1 MTVEQYPIYVGGSFQ
16 ESKSGLDVINPYS
29 GEPCFKTFL
38 ADETQFEQATQAA
51 QAVRLEM
58 QNLPSFQRYEILM
71 SISNQIRETREE
83 FADIM
88 ANEAGKPYTTALG
101 EVDRA
106 VQTFLVAAEESKR
119 LPGEVL
125 SLDWM
130 PNAVGKHAVVE
141 YFPIGLVA
149 GITPF
154 NFPLNLV
161 AHKVAPAIAAG
172 CPMVL
177 KPASA
182 TPISALKLAQIIDQ
196 TSLPKGAFSVLP
208 MDRKTGN
215 RLVTDDRYQLLTF
228 TGSAEV
234 GWLMKKNS
242 GKKKIVLELGG
253 NAGLI
258 IEKDADIDKAVS
270 KAVIGGF
277 SYAGQSCIHTQRI
290 YVQATAYEDFV
301 TRYVKAVGN
310 LVVGDPT
317 KPETD
322 IASLIDENNAC
333 RIEQWVNEA
342 LQGGATVLCGG
353 QRNGTLYQPTVI
365 TNTSRA
371 MKVNYEEAFAPVVV
385 IEKYTDFKQAVAA
398 VNDSAYGLQA
408 GLFTH
413 DNRKIRYAFNNLE
426 VGGLTINETPTFRA
440 DHMPYVG
447 VKDSGIG
454 REGPKYAIYDM
465 LEPKILIEDNS
476 EVL

>member
-1 MTVEQYPIYVGGSFQ
+1 MAAKQYPIYVGGSFQ
-16 ESKSGLDVINPYS
+16 ETDSGLDVINPYS
-29 GEPCFKTFL
+29 GKTCFKTFL
-38 ADETQFEQATQAA
+38 AGETQFEQATQAA
-51 QAVRLEM
+51 VAVRQEM
-58 QNLPSFQRYEILM
+58 QHLPTYQRYEILM
-71 SISNQIRETREE
+71 SISNQIHDAREE
-83 FADIM
+83 FASIM
-88 ANEAGKPYTTALG
+88 AKEAGKPYTTALG

-106 VQTFLVAAEESKR
+106 VQTFLVTAEESKR

-130 PNAVGKHAVVE
+130 PNAVGKHGIVE
-141 YFPIGLVA
+141 YFPVGLVA

-177 KPASA
+177 KPASS
-182 TPISALKLAQIIDQ
+182 TPVCALKLAQIVDQ

-258 IEKDADIDKAVS
+258 IENDADIEKAVS

-290 YVQATAYEDFV
+290 YVQAAVYDDFV

-317 KPETD
+317 NPETD
-322 IASLIDENNAC
+322 VASMIDENNAS

-342 LQGGATVLCGG
+342 QQGGATVLCGG
-353 QRNGTLYQPTVI
+353 QRDGTLYQPTVV
-365 TNTSRA
+365 TNTSPE
-371 MKVNYEEAFAPVVV
+371 MKITYEEAFAPVVV
-385 IEKYTDFKQAVAA
+385 IEQYTDFKLAVAA
-398 VNDSAYGLQA
+398 VNESEYGLQA

-440 DHMPYVG
+440 DHMPYGG

-465 LEPKILIEDNS
+465 LEPKILIEDDTA
-476 EVL
+476 LF

>member
-1 MTVEQYPIYVGGSFQ
+1 MTTKQYPIYVGGSFQ
-16 ESKSGLDVINPYS
+16 KTDNELDVVNPYS
-29 GEPCFKTFL
+29 GEVCFTTFL
-38 ADETQFEQATQAA
+38 AAAAQFEQATQAA
-51 QAVRLEM
+51 VAVRSEM
-58 QNLPSFQRYEILM
+58 QNLPAYQRYEILM
-71 SISNQIRETREE
+71 SISQQIDAASGE
-83 FADIM
+83 FATLM
-88 ANEAGKPYTTALG
+88 ANEAGKPYSTALA
-101 EVDRA
+101 EVGRA

-130 PNAVGKHAVVE
+130 PNAAGKHGVVE
-141 YFPIGLVA
+141 YFPVGLVA

-177 KPASA
+177 KPASS
-182 TPISALKLAQIIDQ
+182 TPVTALKLAEIIDR

-208 MDRKTGN
+208 MDRQTGN

-258 IEKDADIDKAVS
+258 IEADADLDKATS
-270 KAVIGGF
+270 KAVVGGF

-290 YVQATAYEDFV
+290 YVHTSVYDDF
-301 TRYVKAVGN
+301 TERYVKAVKA
-310 LVVGDPT
+310 LKVGDPL
-317 KPETD
+317 KPETAV
-322 IASLIDENNAC
+322 ASMIDENNAY

-342 LQGGATVLCGG
+342 VQAGATMLCGG
-353 QRNGTLYQPTVI
+353 VRKGALYQPTVM
-365 TNTSRA
+365 TNTKPD
-371 MKVNYEEAFAPVVV
+371 MKVTYEEAFAPVVV
-385 IEKYTDFKQAVAA
+385 IEKYTDFKQAVDA
-398 VNDSAYGLQA
+398 VNESAYGLQA
-408 GLFTH
+408 GVFTN
-413 DNRKIRYAFNNLE
+413 DNRKIRYAFTHLE
-426 VGGLTINETPTFRA
+426 VGGLTVNETPTFRA
-440 DHMPYVG
+440 DHMPYGG

-454 REGPKYAIYDM
+454 REGPKYAIHDM
-465 LEPKILIEDNS
+465 LEPRILVFEDTNF
-476 EVL
+476 L

>member
-1 MTVEQYPIYVGGSFQ
+1 MAAKQYPIYVGGSFQ
-16 ESKSGLDVINPYS
+16 ETDSRLDVINPYS
-29 GEPCFKTFL
+29 GDTCFKTFL
-38 ADETQFEQATQAA
+38 AGETQFEQATQAA
-51 QAVRLEM
+51 LAVRQEM
-58 QNLPSFQRYEILM
+58 QNLPTYLRYEILM
-71 SISNQIRETREE
+71 SISNQIHDAREE
-83 FADIM
+83 FASLM

-130 PNAVGKHAVVE
+130 PNATGKHGIVE
-141 YFPIGLVA
+141 YFPVGLVA

-177 KPASA
+177 KPASS
-182 TPISALKLAQIIDQ
+182 TPVCALKLAQIIDQ

-258 IEKDADIDKAVS
+258 IENDADIEKAVS

-290 YVQATAYEDFV
+290 YVQAAVYDDFV
-301 TRYVKAVGN
+301 KRYVKAVGN

-322 IASLIDENNAC
+322 VASMIDENNAS
-333 RIEQWVNEA
+333 RIEQWVDEA
-342 LQGGATVLCGG
+342 QQGGATVLCGG
-353 QRNGTLYQPTVI
+353 QRDGSLYQPTVV
-365 TNTSRA
+365 TNTSPE
-371 MKVNYEEAFAPVVV
+371 MKITYEEAFAPVVV
-385 IEKYTDFKQAVAA
+385 IEKYTDFKLAVAA
-398 VNDSAYGLQA
+398 VNDSEYGLQA

-440 DHMPYVG
+440 DHMPYGG

-465 LEPKILIEDNS
+465 LEPKILIEDDS
-476 EVL
+476 ALF

>member
-1 MTVEQYPIYVGGSFQ
+1 MTTKQYSIYVGGVFQ
-16 ESKSGLDVINPYS
+16 ETESALDVSNPYS
-29 GEPCFKTFL
+29 NECCFTTFL
-38 ADETQFEQATQAA
+38 AGEVEFEQATQAA
-51 QAVRLEM
+51 VAVRQEM
-58 QNLPSFQRYEILM
+58 QNIPIYQRYEILM
-71 SISNQIRETREE
+71 SISNQIRDAREE
-83 FADIM
+83 FASIM

-106 VQTFLVAAEESKR
+106 VQTFLVSAEESKR

-130 PNAVGKHAVVE
+130 PNAAGKHGIVE
-141 YFPIGLVA
+141 YFPVGLVA

-177 KPASA
+177 KPAST
-182 TPISALKLAQIIDQ
+182 TPITALKLAQIIDN

-208 MDRKTGN
+208 MDRKIGN

-258 IEKDADIDKAVS
+258 IEQDADIEKAVS
-270 KAVIGGF
+270 KAVVGGF

-290 YVQATAYEDFV
+290 YVHTTVYDDFV
-301 TRYVKAVGN
+301 ERYVKAVGN

-317 KPETD
+317 RPETAV
-322 IASLIDENNAC
+322 ASMIDENNAC

-342 LQGGATVLCGG
+342 QQAGATILCGG
-353 QRNGTLYQPTVI
+353 KRDGALYQPTVI
-365 TNTSRA
+365 TNTSPE
-371 MKVNYEEAFAPVVV
+371 MKVTYEEAFAPVVV
-385 IEKYTDFKQAVAA
+385 IEKFTDFKQAVTA
-398 VNDSAYGLQA
+398 VNNSEYGLQA
-408 GLFTH
+408 GLFTN

-440 DHMPYVG
+440 DHMPYGG

-454 REGPKYAIYDM
+454 REGPKYAIHDM
-465 LEPKILIEDNS
+465 LEPRILVQEQP
-476 EVL
+476 EEL

>member
-1 MTVEQYPIYVGGSFQ
+1 MKTKQYPIYVGGVFQ
-16 ESKSGLDVINPYS
+16 KTDAVLDVVNPYS
-29 GEPCFKTFL
+29 GQISFQTYL
-38 ADETQFEQATQAA
+38 ADQSQFERATQAA
-51 QAVRLEM
+51 IAVREQM
-58 QNLPSFQRYEILM
+58 QQLPCYQRYEILM
-71 SISNQIRETREE
+71 FVSREIHAAREN
-83 FADIM
+83 FAEIM

-130 PNAVGKHAVVE
+130 PNAAGKHGVVE

-172 CPMVL
+172 CPIVL
-177 KPASA
+177 KPASS
-182 TPISALKLAQIIDQ
+182 TPVSALKLAEIIDQ
-196 TSLPKGAFSVLP
+196 TRLPKGAFSVLP
-208 MDRKTGN
+208 MDRQTGN
-215 RLVTDDRYQLLTF
+215 SLVTDDRYQLLTF

-258 IEKDADIDKAVS
+258 VEPDADIDNAVS
-270 KAVIGGF
+270 KAVTGGF

-290 YVQATAYEDFV
+290 YVHTANYDNFIK
-301 TRYVKAVGN
+301 RYVNAVGE
-310 LVVGDPT
+310 LIVGDPI
-317 KPETD
+317 KPETAV
-322 IASLIDENNAC
+322 ASMIDENNAC

-342 LQGGATVLCGG
+342 KQAGATILCGG
-353 QRNGTLYQPTVI
+353 TRDGATYYPTVI
-365 TNTSRA
+365 TNTSPE
-371 MKVNYEEAFAPVVV
+371 MKVTREEAFGPVVV
-385 IEKYTDFKQAVAA
+385 VEKYSDFKQAVQC

-408 GLFTH
+408 GLFTN
-413 DNRKIRYAFNNLE
+413 DYRKIRYAFNHLE

-440 DHMPYVG
+440 DHMPYGG

-454 REGPKYAIYDM
+454 REGPKYAMFDM
-465 LEPKILIEDNS
+465 LEPRVLIQDQT
-476 EVL
+476 